1 MMVVFACRAV
11 CKKTHEAAS
20 AGSASPS
27 RISVNT
33 NSRIF
38 NTRCTSI
45 VCYSIKVTRRRGR
58 LFRSPTSPSIAV
70 LPFQNMSG
78 DPEQEYF
85 ADGIVEDIITGLS
98 RFRWLFVIARNSSFT
113 YKGRAVDVKQVG
125 RELGVRYL
133 LEGSVRKS
141 INRVRIAG
149 QLIDVSSGTHLWAD
163 RFEGAI
169 EDVFELQDQVTASV
183 VGAIAPRL
191 QQAEIE
197 RARRKP
203 TEILDAYDLVL
214 RGLANVYKRTRE
226 GNDEA
231 LSLFYQAIE
240 RDPDYA
246 WAYALAARCFSRRKA
261 FGWVFDQEQ
270 EVAEARR
277 LALRAVQFGKDDAT
291 ALFSAG
297 YVLAYVARE
306 LDDGAAFLDR
316 ALSLNP
322 NLAMAWSASGWVKV
336 YLGEPDRALER
347 FAHAMRLSPV
357 DPFLFGMQQGSAYAH
372 FFAGRWRP
380 RTWCR
385 RRGGGVARKE
395 ARRADRRATP
405 VMPFP
410 QGVHSGAGEVECHGP
425 NSLLVRVARLE
436 RNQEN
441 RIHDH
446 RQSGNEG
453 AA

>member
-1 MMVVFACRAV
+1 M
-11 CKKTHEAAS
+11 
-20 AGSASPS
+20 
-27 RISVNT
+27 
-33 NSRIF
+33 
-38 NTRCTSI
+38 
-45 VCYSIKVTRRRGR
+45 RGPA
-58 LFRSPTSPSIAV
+58 F
-70 LPFQNMSG
+70 F
-78 DPEQEYF
+78 
-85 ADGIVEDIITGLS
+85 
-98 RFRWLFVIARNSSFT
+98 
-113 YKGRAVDVKQVG
+113 
-125 RELGVRYL
+125 
-133 LEGSVRKS
+133 
-141 INRVRIAG
+141 
-149 QLIDVSSGTHLWAD
+149 DVSSGTHLWAD
-163 RFEGAI
+163 RFWADRFEGAI
-169 EDVFELQDQVTASV
+169 EDVVELQDQVTASV

-203 TEILDAYDLVL
+203 TEILDAYELVL

-261 FGWVFDQEQ
+261 FGWVIDREQ

-277 LALRAVQFGKDDAT
+277 PALRAVQFGKDHAT

-347 FAHAMRLSPV
+347 FAHAMRLSPAIWDV
-357 DPFLFGMQQGSAYAH
+357 
-372 FFAGRWRP
+372 
-380 RTWCR
+380 R
-385 RRGGGVARKE
+385 RREKDVVDGGRQ
-395 ARRADRRATP
+395 AT
-405 VMPFP
+405 
-410 QGVHSGAGEVECHGP
+410 HKK
-425 NSLLVRVARLE
+425 
-436 RNQEN
+436 
-441 RIHDH
+441 
-446 RQSGNEG
+446 
-453 AA
+453 